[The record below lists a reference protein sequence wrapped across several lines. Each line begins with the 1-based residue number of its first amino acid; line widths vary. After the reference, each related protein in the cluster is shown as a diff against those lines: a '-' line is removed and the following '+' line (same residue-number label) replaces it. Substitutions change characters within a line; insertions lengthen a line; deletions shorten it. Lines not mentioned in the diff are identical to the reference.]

1 MRKETFMSRE
11 KRPNVLLIMTDQQ
24 RADCIGVA
32 GNPVLR
38 TPHMD
43 RIANEGVHFS
53 NAFCSNPFCMPSRA
67 SFVTGRYPHAHRC
80 WDNGVPLSED
90 TVTLADHLAKEGYH
104 TLLIGKGHL
113 NVFRKSGSPESWSD
127 WLEPEP
133 RWADWHGPYYGFQEV
148 HMAVGHNRPLGH
160 YGMHLRKHYP
170 EALSCFSPDSALV
183 PPSGAFK
190 SWKSSLPAEAHAS
203 TWIADETLEYFK
215 RADENPFLAWIS
227 FPDPHLPFC
236 PPAPYCDR
244 YDPQTIPFPIQKAG
258 ELEDKPPHFREF
270 IQGKLKS
277 GWGHNVFGEED
288 FASPDLTQMPETHYR
303 EIVAHYYGMISLI
316 DDNLGRILH
325 GLEEQGLADNTVV
338 VFTSDH
344 GELLGDHFLVGKGGF
359 HYDCLIRVP
368 MLWRVPGAFPKGRT
382 VDGLVSMIDIAPT
395 ICDLVGAPPMPDA
408 HGRSLLPQLR
418 GDTESARDAILVEFE
433 WRFTRGKPIRT
444 IRTEEWKLTYYAGQT
459 YGELYNLTE
468 DPHEF
473 VNLYDNTEYS
483 AVREQLT
490 RRLLDEL
497 VLTQGYLPEQVAP
510 H

>member
-1 MRKETFMSRE
+1 MSKE
-11 KRPNVLLIMTDQQ
+11 KRPNVLMIMTDQQ
-24 RADCIGVA
+24 RADCLGVA

-43 RIANEGVHFS
+43 QIANEGVHFT

-90 TVTLADHLAKEGYH
+90 TVTLADHLSKEGYH
-104 TLLIGKGHL
+104 TLLVGKGHL
-113 NVFRKSGSPESWSD
+113 NVYRKSGSPESWSD
-127 WLEPEP
+127 WLESEP
-133 RWADWHGPYYGFQEV
+133 KWAAWHGPYYGFQEV
-148 HMAVGHNRPLGH
+148 HMSVGHNRPLGH
-160 YGMHLRKHYP
+160 YGMYLREHYP

-203 TWIADETLEYFK
+203 TWIADQTIEYFK
-215 RADENPFLAWIS
+215 RAGDNPFMAWIS

-236 PPAPYCDR
+236 PPAPYCDE
-244 YDPQTIPFPIQKAG
+244 YDPNTLPYPVQKAE

-270 IQGKLKS
+270 IQGQLKS
-277 GWGHNVFGEED
+277 SWGHNAFGEAD
-288 FASPDLTQMPETHYR
+288 FASPDLTQMPEAHYR

-316 DDNLGRILH
+316 DDNLGRILQ
-325 GLEEQGLADNTVV
+325 GLDEQGLADNTII

-344 GELLGDHFLVGKGGF
+344 GELLGDHFLVGKGAF

-368 MLWRVPGAFPKGRT
+368 QLWKIPGNFPTGIK
-382 VDGLVSMIDIAPT
+382 VDGLVSTIDIAPT
-395 ICDLVGAPPMPDA
+395 ICDLVGAPPIPDA

-418 GDTESARDAILVEFE
+418 GDTETARDAIMVEFE

-444 IRTEEWKLTYYAGQT
+444 IRTEEWKLTYYAGQP

-468 DPHEF
+468 DPNEF
-473 VNLYDNTEYS
+473 VNLYDKTEF
-483 AVREQLT
+483 ADIKERLICI
-490 RRLLDEL
+490 LLDEI
-497 VLTQGYLPEQVAP
+497 VLTEGYLPEQVAP